1 MARSVQNGYS
11 LQTMK
16 TITLD
21 AAALLLAATLSFP
34 AVSAAQTIDV
44 AKLQAEAVQRTR
56 EYLRINT
63 TNPPGNEVETMRW
76 FARIFQQEGIPFDT
90 ASSAPG
96 RGNIWARLKGGSQ
109 PALVLLHHM
118 DVVPADP
125 KYWDSD
131 PFAATTKDSVISGRG
146 ALDTKSLGVVELET
160 FLALHRA
167 KVPLDR
173 DVIFMATADE
183 EAGGNFGA
191 GWIAKNRPEAF
202 KGAGILLNEGG
213 DGTLEDGK
221 VQFAI
226 EVTQKT
232 PYWLKL
238 TSVGKPGHGST
249 PPPASAVNR
258 LIRALDRLQT
268 YEFAPRVVPAVA
280 TYFAAIAPSMPAKW
294 QDGFRDASKLIADR
308 NMLMA
313 LQIEQPSSA
322 ALLRNTCSI
331 TMLQASNKIN
341 VVPPEAQAQ
350 VDCRLLP
357 DQDRDAFLRE
367 FTGVIND
374 PSIKIELVIGFSAAV
389 SSTETPLYRSI
400 VDVIKRNY
408 PTASVAP
415 AVSTGFTDSHWFR
428 DLGISSYGFAP
439 FVIPAADE
447 GGVHGNNERISIENI
462 RKGTAMMVEL
472 VRGVV
477 SAKPVP

>member
-1 MARSVQNGYS
+1 MLFLASAPVAGQ
-11 LQTMK
+11 Q
-16 TITLD
+16 
-21 AAALLLAATLSFP
+21 AA
-34 AVSAAQTIDV
+34 DV

-63 TNPPGNEVETMRW
+63 TNPPGNEAETMKW
-76 FARIFQQEGIPFDT
+76 FARILQQEGIPFDT

-96 RGNIWARLKGGSQ
+96 RGNIWARLKGTGSQ

-125 KYWDSD
+125 KYWNSD
-131 PFAATTKDSVISGRG
+131 PFAATTKDSVVFGRG
-146 ALDTKSLGVVELET
+146 ALDTKTLGIVELEA
-160 FLALHRA
+160 FLSLHRS
-167 KVPLDR
+167 KTPLDR

-191 GWIAKNRPEAF
+191 GWVVKNHPEAF
-202 KGAGILLNEGG
+202 KGAGLLLNEGG
-213 DGTLEDGK
+213 QGTIDADGGM
-221 VQFAI
+221 QFEI

-232 PYWLKL
+232 PYWIKL

-268 YEFAPRVVPAVA
+268 YEFTPRVVPAVA
-280 TYFAAIAPSMPAKW
+280 TYFKTIAPTVPAKW
-294 QDGFRDASKLIADR
+294 RDGFNDPQKLIADR
-308 NMLMA
+308 NTLME
-313 LQIEQPSSA
+313 LQIEKPGSA
-322 ALLRNTCSI
+322 GLLRNTCSI

-367 FTGVIND
+367 FTAVIND
-374 PSIKIELVIGFSAAV
+374 PDIKIETIIGFSPAV
-389 SSTETPLYRSI
+389 SSTDNLLYRSI
-400 VDVIKRNY
+400 VDVIRKNY
-408 PTASVAP
+408 PKASIAP

-428 DLGISSYGFAP
+428 DLGIASYGWAP
-439 FVIPAADE
+439 FMIPEAEDA
-447 GGVHGNNERISIENI
+447 GVHGNNERISIENI
-462 RKGTAMMVEL
+462 RKGTAMMVDL
-472 VRGVV
+472 VKGIV
-477 SAKPVP
+477 SPKTVP